1 MEEQVTWKGHSF
13 TLFVFVGLVFL
24 CSIFFVLGMLVGRG
38 QGQRAAIAA
47 AQSDAKKLEASAA
60 RKSPEETSSG
70 NASFQGVETGK
81 PKAAP
86 QAPDPPPVRESAPAT
101 PEPAIVVKEEK
112 PAPKAAASEKMI
124 YVQVDALEKEAA
136 ARKEQEELRK
146 KGFAALIS
154 SSDGSNKLFRVQVGP
169 FATVSDA
176 EAARK
181 KLEALGYKP
190 MIKK

>member
-1 MEEQVTWKGHSF
+1 
-13 TLFVFVGLVFL
+13 
-24 CSIFFVLGMLVGRG
+24 
-38 QGQRAAIAA
+38 
-47 AQSDAKKLEASAA
+47 
-60 RKSPEETSSG
+60 
-70 NASFQGVETGK
+70 VETGK
-81 PKAAP
+81 LKAAP
-86 QAPDPPPVRESAPAT
+86 VAADPPPVREPAPVT
-101 PEPAIVVKEEK
+101 QEPAIEVREEK
-112 PAPKAAASEKMI
+112 TAPKAPASEKMI

-146 KGFAALIS
+146 KGFAALVT

-176 EAARK
+176 EVARK

>member
-1 MEEQVTWKGHSF
+1 
-13 TLFVFVGLVFL
+13 
-24 CSIFFVLGMLVGRG
+24 MLVGRG
-38 QGQRAAIAA
+38 QGQRAAKAE
-47 AQSDAKKLEASAA
+47 AQSQAAKLDAGAA
-60 RKSPEETSSG
+60 RSSPEETKSG
-70 NASFQGVETGK
+70 TASFQGVETGK
-81 PKAAP
+81 LKAAP
-86 QAPDPPPVRESAPAT
+86 VAADPPPVREPAPVT
-101 PEPAIVVKEEK
+101 PEPAIEVREEK
-112 PAPKAAASEKMI
+112 TAPKAPASEKMI

-146 KGFAALIS
+146 KGFAALVT

-176 EAARK
+176 EVARK